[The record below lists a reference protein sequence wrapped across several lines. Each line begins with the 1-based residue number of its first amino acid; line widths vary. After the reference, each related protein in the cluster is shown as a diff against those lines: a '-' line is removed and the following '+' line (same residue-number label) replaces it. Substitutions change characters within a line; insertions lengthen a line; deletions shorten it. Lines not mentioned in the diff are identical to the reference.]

1 MKSYGKA
8 IKALRK
14 KANMTQAQLAEKM
27 NVAYQTVSKWENDV
41 NLPDISVVESLCA
54 LFSVSMDEFM
64 TIANYA
70 KSFGPVISEPPP
82 VVGAKLADGGDADA
96 ALRATDMPQ
105 ANGGAAA
112 DTRQEVGPQDASADC
127 GEPTCSDEN
136 GGSALGDNAH
146 SGTAARDTAQTA
158 VRPRIT
164 PEQARREAR
173 NRKIAT
179 ALSVSAVAAVI
190 VFFAIFIPLFMKSR
204 SDGRHESAPH
214 VYVFSGGSGA
224 VGQMP
229 DISVK
234 GENGIKLPQNT
245 FVRPGYTFD
254 GWEYG
259 GKTYAVG
266 EVLAVAADV
275 YSVNVTAKWK
285 PISYNVSFV
294 YEGVSDKTSY
304 VYGVSYKLPSV
315 KFERVGYTQTGW
327 AYNGQDYLPG
337 ASVINLSTGADVEF
351 TPLWTPI
358 EYTMIID
365 YGSFEINFDGVEYT
379 GAPLE
384 IKCEYGSD
392 PLADR
397 KISSYLLDFIGWTY
411 YSADGSE
418 YTGDPK
424 YINPDPSVAVTAS
437 PRWRSTRYNLY
448 VRASDGS
455 ADYLQV
461 VNLTGT
467 EEWTL
472 PLAEE
477 LFADSI
483 PEGYRFSHWAMDV
496 GRKTFADGET
506 VSDLMLYGFWY
517 GGDMF
522 MGTTAYV
529 NIYPVWEPIG

>member
-229 DISVK
+229 DIPSRVK
-234 GENGIKLPQNT
+234 
-245 FVRPGYTFD
+245 
-254 GWEYG
+254 
-259 GKTYAVG
+259 
-266 EVLAVAADV
+266 
-275 YSVNVTAKWK
+275 
-285 PISYNVSFV
+285 
-294 YEGVSDKTSY
+294 
-304 VYGVSYKLPSV
+304 
-315 KFERVGYTQTGW
+315 TG
-327 AYNGQDYLPG
+327 
-337 ASVINLSTGADVEF
+337 
-351 TPLWTPI
+351 
-358 EYTMIID
+358 
-365 YGSFEINFDGVEYT
+365 
-379 GAPLE
+379 
-384 IKCEYGSD
+384 
-392 PLADR
+392 
-397 KISSYLLDFIGWTY
+397 
-411 YSADGSE
+411 
-418 YTGDPK
+418 
-424 YINPDPSVAVTAS
+424 
-437 PRWRSTRYNLY
+437 
-448 VRASDGS
+448 
-455 ADYLQV
+455 
-461 VNLTGT
+461 
-467 EEWTL
+467 
-472 PLAEE
+472 
-477 LFADSI
+477 
-483 PEGYRFSHWAMDV
+483 
-496 GRKTFADGET
+496 
-506 VSDLMLYGFWY
+506 
-517 GGDMF
+517 
-522 MGTTAYV
+522 
-529 NIYPVWEPIG
+529 